1 MKEFLKRQ
9 YRQRREEK
17 VNNAIRGTDI
27 HYNLAIEFEE
37 SAFGKETSI
46 KVSRLE
52 TCQHC
57 HGIGGTDFDICPDCH
72 GTGQL
77 SIFDEKIFSHWD
89 IFNHFNSITTCR
101 RCNGKGKI
109 IKTPCEHCHG
119 SGKINVT
126 RELAINIPKGI
137 ADGMKIKVRGG
148 GNAGD
153 NGGEYGS
160 LFVHIT
166 VKPNAIFRRKG
177 SNIYCEMKISF
188 IQAALGTTIDVP
200 TLEGD
205 VVKLDI
211 PAGTQ
216 YDDVFKLSGKGFH
229 NLRSNSRGDEFV
241 IIKLITPKNLSNHQK
256 KLLQKFESAVDNAHQ
271 SEKKSLFHYI
281 KDFCHNIFSRV
292 KMNCESE

>member
-1 MKEFLKRQ
+1 MEDAYKILDVSPNSSDEEIKKVYKRLDKKYHPDNYATAPKSQQKQAEDKMKEINAAYDAIKLERSRPKPPPIDEFPNEMKEFLRRQ

-17 VNNAIRGTDI
+17 VNNAIRGSDI
-27 HYNLAIEFEE
+27 HYNLTIEFEE
-37 SAFGKETSI
+37 AAFGKETSI

-57 HGIGGTDFDICPDCH
+57 NGIGGTDFDICSDCH

-89 IFNHFNSITTCR
+89 IFNNFNSITTCR

-109 IKTPCEHCHG
+109 IKTPCNHCHS

-160 LFVHIT
+160 LFVHIA
-166 VKPNAIFRRKG
+166 VKPNSIFR
-177 SNIYCEMKISF
+177 SWYNY
-188 IQAALGTTIDVP
+188 
-200 TLEGD
+200 
-205 VVKLDI
+205 
-211 PAGTQ
+211 
-216 YDDVFKLSGKGFH
+216 
-229 NLRSNSRGDEFV
+229 
-241 IIKLITPKNLSNHQK
+241 
-256 KLLQKFESAVDNAHQ
+256 
-271 SEKKSLFHYI
+271 
-281 KDFCHNIFSRV
+281 
-292 KMNCESE
+292 